1 MSPFLFQGAPKPIA
15 IEPCS
20 GNKAAVLT
28 VFLCLPRGSSG
39 VPPPGQSGK
48 ACAGEHYICPSA
60 MQSVWTIAR
69 VQNNA
74 QHMKARSCSVKRCL
88 VWAQCLMTNFHLEFD
103 VVSHIKSPVGKR
115 GWCAYILLQEASK
128 RAIAH
133 QLFCRTE
140 HFHVWPLLQSE
151 FMCCKWFCKGNA
163 SEYSHLSSH
172 LVH

>member
-128 RAIAH
+128 R
-133 QLFCRTE
+133 
-140 HFHVWPLLQSE
+140 VPLHTSFFAEQNI
-151 FMCCKWFCKGNA
+151 FMCDHF
-163 SEYSHLSSH
+163 YSLSSCAVNDSVKGTPVSI
-172 LVH
+172 LTWVHI